1 MRLRNP
7 ERGESL
13 DPRRILVVAG
23 DDDERRS
30 LSEALAG
37 AGHAVSAHATLEDGL
52 AAGGGAVRLVVLDHS
67 AVDAA
72 AWARVFE
79 NLRRSHVDAP
89 CLVTLGGATVD
100 DAVGIMRHGAFAV
113 VSLPLSPDKLLFQVD
128 QALRHKDLC
137 DKNASLERSLATN
150 ERLAMIGKLAAGVAH
165 ELNNPLDGVLR
176 YVNMSIEGLPPDAP
190 QTPYLLEARRGL
202 RRMADIVHDLLQFSR
217 NANVDATYEDAE
229 RLARDAVTQI
239 AAGAKDRRVET
250 RFEFP
255 PVGVPLPRAMF
266 QVFGN
271 LGKNA
276 VDAMPRGGTLT
287 VRARLASGRVLIDV
301 TDTGTGI
308 PEEIRERVFEPFFTT
323 KEVGKGTGLGLSICQ
338 RIVERLGGALTIE
351 SDVGRGTTVSV
362 DLPSNRPA
370 PTRPAAAAAR
380 PLAASRE
387 GKE

>member
-1 MRLRNP
+1 
-7 ERGESL
+7 L
-13 DPRRILVVAG
+13 DARRILVVAG

-30 LSEALAG
+30 LADALAS
-37 AGHAVSAHATLEDGL
+37 AGHAVSVAATLAEGLDGVD
-52 AAGGGAVRLVVLDHS
+52 GSIRLVVLDHS
-67 AVDAA
+67 AVDDSS
-72 AWARVFE
+72 WAQVFE
-79 NLRRSHVDAP
+79 NLRARHVEAP
-89 CLVTLGGATVD
+89 CLVTLAEASVD
-100 DAVGIMRHGAFAV
+100 DAVGLMRHGAFAV
-113 VSLPLSPDKLLFQVD
+113 VSLPLDPQKLVFQVD
-128 QALRHKDLC
+128 QALSHKDLC
-137 DKNASLERSLATN
+137 DKNASLEKSLATN

-176 YVNMSIEGLPPDAP
+176 YVNMSIDGLPSDAP

-229 RLARDAVTQI
+229 RLARDAVLSI
-239 AAGAKDRRVET
+239 VSGAKDQRIET

-287 VRARLASGRVLIDV
+287 VSARLASGRVLIDV

-323 KEVGKGTGLGLSICQ
+323 KEVGRGTGLGLSICQ

-351 SDVGRGTTVSV
+351 SEVGHGTTVAI
-362 DLPSNRPA
+362 DLPAN
-370 PTRPAAAAAR
+370 RPAAAR
-380 PLAASRE
+380 PASSGRALAASKQ